1 MNHFAVVV
9 TIKLKPGMGAK
20 FKPHILKNAAASKRE
35 EPDCHRFD
43 VLVTEA
49 SPDTYIF
56 YEEYTDAA
64 AFDTHHGMPHY
75 KAFRQATDEMALER
89 KIERC
94 AVIS

>member
-1 MNHFAVVV
+1 MNHFAVIVMV
-9 TIKLKPGMGAK
+9 KVKPGTSGDFRAQ
-20 FKPHILKNAAASKRE
+20 ILTNAEASSRN

-43 VLVTEA
+43 VLVSEDDESTFF
-49 SPDTYIF
+49 F

-64 AFDTHHGMPHY
+64 AFDTHHNMDHY
-75 KAFRQATDEMALER
+75 KAFRAATDAIVVDR